1 MAFALLS
8 RLRYLNLKNNC
19 LAVFPDVVSTS
30 IICLGC
36 YPATTQLTPPVTKLT
51 VMPSLEILDIGRNKI
66 KRLPTQPGSLVNL
79 RVRTLVVCAYPGH
92 VPLHI

>member
-30 IICLGC
+30 VICLGC
-36 YPATTQLTPPVTKLT
+36 YPATTDTACDQAHRHALT
-51 VMPSLEILDIGRNKI
+51 
-66 KRLPTQPGSLVNL
+66 
-79 RVRTLVVCAYPGH
+79 
-92 VPLHI
+92 

>member
-30 IICLGC
+30 FICLRL
-36 YPATTQLTPPVTKLT
+36 YIATLTPPVTKLT

-66 KRLPTQPGSLVNL
+66 KRLPTQPGSLVNI
-79 RVRTLVVCAYPGH
+79 RVRTHACAWCPGH
-92 VPLHI
+92 VP